1 MRKRMSRLAL
11 LSALACFGVLLLPA
25 CGGTG
30 GIEEG
35 WRRTVSWLDV
45 TEEDSVDGTAGELAA
60 AGSTDAAVSGGGVE
74 EAGQEKDELDLSE
87 LESLEDIDEAAAK
100 PAEKAEVASEDS
112 APQEKDELDL
122 EDLEDPQEKP
132 EVAEPAPEKPAE
144 PEVAEPAPEKPA
156 EPEVA
161 EPAPEK
167 PAEPEVAAPAPEE
180 KPVPAGKLSAKQ
192 VLEELRKSRDGQK
205 AASSYYAKRGD
216 EAMQRGRY
224 VEASEFYLQA
234 VKSHATPENQKKLDK
249 ARFMLNERPG
259 EAESLADDLFAR
271 EKVRKDQ
278 YLAEINLS
286 LDKARKALADRKVE
300 DALRY
305 ASLAADNIALDPE
318 HAGEDLRKEVRS
330 LLDTI
335 RKSKRDVERA
345 RQDAQVNQATAIA
358 SNELDEERLRRQEQV
373 QDLLRKALQSIR
385 QSEYRKVVEICE
397 TVLKQ
402 EPENK
407 VASYWL
413 RSANERLLKE
423 RELKII
429 QDRIEAR
436 KVLDRNF
443 VEGTTPYE
451 EIFVFPE
458 DEYWQRVRLR
468 QERMLVR
475 HIEDPEPIKKIK
487 TALETTKIDVSFE
500 DSPLRDVIDH
510 FRSVVGINILI
521 DPAVDPDDEALQV
534 SQTINQLT
542 AMSALKLLLSSKE
555 LGLTFQENT
564 LVITSA
570 DEASEPTE
578 FEVYNVSDLLMKIR
592 DFAAPEIRLKSSADD
607 QDSPIEFTDDS
618 FEEEEDLD
626 PEGLIELIMESTG
639 GDDVWDG
646 EVNSIEHQRSQ
657 LLVNATRDL
666 HRKVL
671 DVLGNLREDSDLYVV
686 IEARFIDIHDDFL
699 EDIGVDSRSLGAVN
713 NLGTPHAGPLNVAEG
728 GNDLGIV
735 EGPDGVPADV
745 FLVQGLERW
754 AGRVQ
759 HIVDGFTGVITG
771 ERLTAGSGVGGGTF
785 QATWIEPF
793 QVNVIIRAVQEQ
805 QNIRELTAPIVTAHN
820 NERVYVSVV
829 TQRAYISD
837 YELVSGGTGF
847 AIIEVADPV
856 VQTFQEGVIL
866 DVDPTIS
873 HDKKYITLDV
883 RPTLATLIGGVIST
897 IQISLGSFTNVATQV
912 PIGIPEISLQQS
924 FTSVTVPNGGTVLL
938 GGFRSLNDRKFE
950 SYLPILGKIPLLK
963 NLARRKATLDER
975 RSLVILLTARIV
987 DLRGA
992 EEKRFNP

>member
-1 MRKRMSRLAL
+1 
-11 LSALACFGVLLLPA
+11 
-25 CGGTG
+25 
-30 GIEEG
+30 
-35 WRRTVSWLDV
+35 
-45 TEEDSVDGTAGELAA
+45 
-60 AGSTDAAVSGGGVE
+60 
-74 EAGQEKDELDLSE
+74 
-87 LESLEDIDEAAAK
+87 
-100 PAEKAEVASEDS
+100 
-112 APQEKDELDL
+112 
-122 EDLEDPQEKP
+122 
-132 EVAEPAPEKPAE
+132 
-144 PEVAEPAPEKPA
+144 
-156 EPEVA
+156 
-161 EPAPEK
+161 
-167 PAEPEVAAPAPEE
+167 
-180 KPVPAGKLSAKQ
+180 
-192 VLEELRKSRDGQK
+192 
-205 AASSYYAKRGD
+205 
-216 EAMQRGRY
+216 MQRGRY

-305 ASLAADNIALDPE
+305 AALAADNIALDPE

-407 VASYWL
+407 VASFWL

-468 QERMLVR
+468 QERMQVR

-542 AMSALKLLLSSKE
+542 AMSALKLILSSME

-570 DEASEPTE
+570 DEAVEPTE

-592 DFAAPEIRLKSSADD
+592 DFAAPEIRLRSSTDD

-618 FEEEEDLD
+618 FEEEEELD

-646 EVNSIEHQRSQ
+646 EVNSIEHQRGQ

-666 HRKVL
+666 HGKVL

-699 EDIGVDSRSLGAVN
+699 EDIGVDSRSLAATQLATV
-713 NLGTPHAGPLNVAEG
+713 HAGVLNDSSTG
-728 GNDLGIV
+728 GNDIGII
-735 EGPDGVPADV
+735 EGPNPNGPPADV

-759 HIVDGFTGVITG
+759 HIVDGFTGVISG
-771 ERLTAGSGVGGGTF
+771 ERINAGGGIGGGTF
-785 QATWIEPF
+785 QATWLEPF
-793 QVNVIIRAVQEQ
+793 QVNVIVRAVQEK

-938 GGFRSLNDRKFE
+938 GGFRSLNEGKFE

-963 NLARRKATLDER
+963 NLARRKATIDER

-992 EEKRFNP
+992 EEKKFNPQ

>member
-11 LSALACFGVLLLPA
+11 LSALACFSVLLLPA

-45 TEEDSVDGTAGELAA
+45 TEEDSVDGTAGELAV

-87 LESLEDIDEAAAK
+87 LESLEDIDEAAAES
-100 PAEKAEVASEDS
+100 AEKAEVASEDA
-112 APQEKDELDL
+112 APQEEDELDL

-132 EVAEPAPEKPAE
+132 EVAEPAPEE
-144 PEVAEPAPEKPA
+144 
-156 EPEVA
+156 
-161 EPAPEK
+161 
-167 PAEPEVAAPAPEE
+167 PAEPEVAAPAQEKPAEPEVAKPAEE
-180 KPVPAGKLSAKQ
+180 KPAEPEVAKPTLGKLSAKQ
-192 VLEELRKSRDGQK
+192 VLEELRKSNEGRT
-205 AASSYYAKRGD
+205 ASAKYHARRGD
-216 EAMQRGRY
+216 EAMERGRY
-224 VEASEFYLQA
+224 VEAAEYYREALNKQA
-234 VKSHATPENQKKLDK
+234 NAEYQKKLDK

-259 EAESLADDLFAR
+259 EAESLAEDLFER
-271 EKVRKDQ
+271 EKVRKAQ

-286 LDKARKALADRKVE
+286 MDKARKALAERRVE

-318 HAGEDLRKEVRS
+318 HAGEDLRKQVRE

-335 RKSKRDVERA
+335 RKDKRKVERD
-345 RQDAQVNQATAIA
+345 RQDDQVNQASAIA
-358 SNELDEERLRRQEQV
+358 SKELDEERSRRKVQV
-373 QDLLRKALQSIR
+373 QDLLRKALQAIR
-385 QSEYRKVVEICE
+385 QGEYRKVVEICE

-407 VASYWL
+407 VASFWI
-413 RSANERLLKE
+413 RSANERIFKE
-423 RELKII
+423 RELKVI

-436 KVLDRNF
+436 KVLEENF
-443 VEGTTPYE
+443 VEATTPYDR
-451 EIFVFPE
+451 IFVFPE
-458 DEYWQRVRLR
+458 DDYWQRVRLR
-468 QERMLVR
+468 QKRMQPR
-475 HIEDPEPIKKIK
+475 RIEDPEPIKKIK

-500 DSPLRDVIDH
+500 DSPLRDVVDH
-510 FRSVVGINILI
+510 FRTVVGINILI
-521 DPAVDPDDEALQV
+521 DPQVDPDDESLQV
-534 SQTINQLT
+534 SQSINQLT
-542 AMSALKLLLSSKE
+542 AMSALKLILSSKE

-592 DFAAPEIRLKSSADD
+592 DFAAPEIRLKSSTED
-607 QDSPIEFTDDS
+607 QDGAPIEFTDDS
-618 FEEEEDLD
+618 FEEEEELD

-646 EVNSIEHQRSQ
+646 EVNSMEHQRGQ
-657 LLVNATRDL
+657 LLVNATRGL
-666 HRKVL
+666 HGKVL
-671 DVLGNLREDSDLYVV
+671 DVLENLREDSDLYVV

-699 EDIGVDSRSLGAVN
+699 EDIGVDSRQLGQVT
-713 NLGTPHAGPLNVAEG
+713 NLGTPHGQVLNGVEG
-728 GNDLGIV
+728 GNDIGIV
-735 EGPDGVPADV
+735 EGPDGVPDDV

-759 HIVDGFTGVITG
+759 HIVDGFTGVISG
-771 ERLTAGSGVGGGTF
+771 ERINAAGGIGGATF

-793 QVNVIIRAVQEQ
+793 QVNVIIRAVQEE
-805 QNIRELTAPIVTAHN
+805 QNVRELTAPIVTAHN

-856 VQTFQEGVIL
+856 VNTFQEGVIL

-873 HDKKYITLDV
+873 HDKKYVTLDV

-897 IQISLGSFTNVATQV
+897 VQISLGSFTNVATQV

-938 GGFRSLNDRKFE
+938 GGFRSLNSAKYE
-950 SYLPILGKIPLLK
+950 SYLPLLGKIPLLK
-963 NLARRKATLDER
+963 NLVRRKATLEER
-975 RSLVILLTARIV
+975 RSLVILVTARIV

-992 EEKRFNP
+992 EDKKFNPQ

>member
-1 MRKRMSRLAL
+1 KAK
-11 LSALACFGVLLLPA
+11 PA
-25 CGGTG
+25 
-30 GIEEG
+30 EE
-35 WRRTVSWLDV
+35 V
-45 TEEDSVDGTAGELAA
+45 AA
-60 AGSTDAAVSGGGVE
+60 EAAPV
-74 EAGQEKDELDLSE
+74 QEKDELDLDD
-87 LESLEDIDEAAAK
+87 LDDPDAAPAEPAQEKPAEPEVAK
-100 PAEKAEVASEDS
+100 PAE
-112 APQEKDELDL
+112 
-122 EDLEDPQEKP
+122 
-132 EVAEPAPEKPAE
+132 EKPAE
-144 PEVAEPAPEKPA
+144 PEVAEPAEEKPAEPEVGKPAEEKPA

-161 EPAPEK
+161 K
-167 PAEPEVAAPAPEE
+167 PAS
-180 KPVPAGKLSAKQ
+180 GKLSAKQ
-192 VLEELRKSRDGQK
+192 VLEELRKSNEGRT
-205 AASSYYAKRGD
+205 ASAKYHARRGD
-216 EAMQRGRY
+216 EAMERGRY
-224 VEASEFYLQA
+224 VEAAEYYREALKNQA
-234 VKSHATPENQKKLDK
+234 NAEYQKKLDK

-259 EAESLADDLFAR
+259 EAESLAEDLFER
-271 EKVRKDQ
+271 EKVRKAQ

-286 LDKARKALADRKVE
+286 MDNARKALTERRVE

-305 ASLAADNIALDPE
+305 ATLAADNIALDPE
-318 HAGEDLRKEVRS
+318 HAGEELRKQVRE

-335 RKSKRDVERA
+335 RKDKRGVERA
-345 RQDAQVNQATAIA
+345 RQDDQVNQASAIA
-358 SNELDEERLRRQEQV
+358 SKELDEERSRRKVQV
-373 QDLLRKALQSIR
+373 QDLLRKALQAIR
-385 QSEYRKVVEICE
+385 QGEYRKVVEICE

-407 VASYWL
+407 VASFWI

-423 RELKII
+423 RELKVI

-436 KVLDRNF
+436 KVLEENF
-443 VEGTTPYE
+443 VEATTPYDR
-451 EIFVFPE
+451 IFVFPE
-458 DEYWQRVRLR
+458 DDYWQRVRLR
-468 QERMLVR
+468 QKRMQPR
-475 HIEDPEPIKKIK
+475 RIEDPEPIKKIK

-500 DSPLRDVIDH
+500 DSPLRDVVDH
-510 FRSVVGINILI
+510 FRTVVGINILI
-521 DPAVDPDDEALQV
+521 DPQVDPDDESLQV

-542 AMSALKLLLSSKE
+542 AMSALKLILSSKE

-592 DFAAPEIRLKSSADD
+592 DFAAPEIRLKSSTED
-607 QDSPIEFTDDS
+607 QDGAPIEFTDDS
-618 FEEEEDLD
+618 FEEEEELD

-646 EVNSIEHQRSQ
+646 EVNSMEHQRGQ
-657 LLVNATRDL
+657 LLVNATRGL
-666 HRKVL
+666 HGKVL
-671 DVLGNLREDSDLYVV
+671 DVLENLRQDSDLYVV

-699 EDIGVDSRSLGAVN
+699 EDIGVDSRQLGQVT
-713 NLGTPHAGPLNVAEG
+713 NLGTPHGQVINGVQG
-728 GNDLGIV
+728 GNDIGIV
-735 EGPDGVPADV
+735 EGPDGVPDDV

-759 HIVDGFTGVITG
+759 HIVDGFTGVISG
-771 ERLTAGSGVGGGTF
+771 ERINAAGGIGGATF

-793 QVNVIIRAVQEQ
+793 QVNVIIRAVQEE
-805 QNIRELTAPIVTAHN
+805 QNVRELTAPIVTAHN

-897 IQISLGSFTNVATQV
+897 VQISLGSFTNVATQV

-938 GGFRSLNDRKFE
+938 GGFRSLNSAKYE
-950 SYLPILGKIPLLK
+950 SYLPLLGKIPLLK
-963 NLARRKATLDER
+963 NLVRRKATLEER
-975 RSLVILLTARIV
+975 RSLVILVTARIV

-992 EEKRFNP
+992 EEKKFNPQ